1 MKSFQSPDFGKFIV
15 GALQVNH
22 LGVTNEVIL
31 WHEDR
36 TFEEVLINVDV
47 ELGFEGVVISDDR
60 AVDVGFDGG
69 DSRNI
74 LNVLGSISAN
84 V

>member
-1 MKSFQSPDFGKFIV
+1 MKSFRSPDFGEFIV

-22 LGVTNEVIL
+22 LGVANEVIL

-47 ELGFEGVVISDDR
+47 ELGFEGVVISDDC

-69 DSRNI
+69 DSGNI